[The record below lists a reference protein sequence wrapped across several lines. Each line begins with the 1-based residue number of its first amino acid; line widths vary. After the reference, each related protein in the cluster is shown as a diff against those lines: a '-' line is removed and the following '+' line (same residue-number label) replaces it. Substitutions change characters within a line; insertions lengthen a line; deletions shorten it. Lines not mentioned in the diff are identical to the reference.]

1 MTARSDDKEVV
12 RVAGSVFPDKGDVL
26 DRLFSVKKPIIGM
39 VHLKPLPGAPRYKG
53 ESMDEIIEHALRD
66 VRALEE
72 GGVDGLQIENAWDL
86 PFAKPD
92 DIGYE
97 TVAAMTAVG
106 IEIARASKLPLGVN
120 CLANAV
126 IPALAIAKGCKAKWV
141 RSNQWVNAYIAN
153 EGFVEGASAK
163 AMRYRAA
170 LFGDDIKILAD
181 VHVKHGSHA
190 IVADRSLAE
199 QTRDNEFFDADV
211 LIATGNR
218 TGDETKLD
226 EIRGIKDHTSLPV
239 IVGSGMTEQNAR
251 TILSVADGAIVGS
264 SLKRNGNW
272 WEPVDRE
279 RVLRF
284 MEQVAALR

>member
-1 MTARSDDKEVV
+1 M
-12 RVAGSVFPDKGDVL
+12 GGGIFPKKKNAL
-26 DRLFSVKKPIIGM
+26 TEIFQVKKPIIGM
-39 VHLKPLPGAPRYKG
+39 VHLKPLPGSPRYKG
-53 ESMDEIIEHALRD
+53 ESINEIIEFALED
-66 VRALEE
+66 VRRLEA

-86 PFAKPD
+86 PFPKPED
-92 DIGYE
+92 FGFE

-106 IEIARASKLPLGVN
+106 VEISKITKLPLGVN

-126 IPALAIAKGCKAKWV
+126 IPAIAIAKASQAKWV

-163 AMRYRAA
+163 AMRYKAR

-218 TGDETKLD
+218 TGDETSLD
-226 EIRGIKDHTSLPV
+226 EILGIKESTSLPV
-239 IVGSGMTEQNAR
+239 IIGSGMTEQNAAK
-251 TILSVADGAIVGS
+251 ILSVADGAIVGS
-264 SLKRNGNW
+264 FLKENGNW
-272 WEPVDRE
+272 WEPVD
-279 RVLRF
+279 VDKVKRF
-284 MEQVAALR
+284 MEQVYTLR

>member
-1 MTARSDDKEVV
+1 MQM
-12 RVAGSVFPDKGDVL
+12 GGGIFPKKKNAL
-26 DRLFSVKKPIIGM
+26 TEIFQVKKPIIGM
-39 VHLKPLPGAPRYKG
+39 VHLKPLPGSPRYKG
-53 ESMDEIIEHALRD
+53 ESINEIIEFALED
-66 VRALEE
+66 VRRLEA

-86 PFAKPD
+86 PFPKPED
-92 DIGYE
+92 FGFE

-106 IEIARASKLPLGVN
+106 VEISKITKLPLGVN

-126 IPALAIAKGCKAKWV
+126 IPAIAIAKASQAKWV

-163 AMRYRAA
+163 AMRYKAR

-218 TGDETKLD
+218 TGDETSLD
-226 EIRGIKDHTSLPV
+226 EILGIKESTSLPV
-239 IVGSGMTEQNAR
+239 IIGSGMTEQNAAK
-251 TILSVADGAIVGS
+251 ILSVADGAIVGS
-264 SLKRNGNW
+264 FLKENGNW
-272 WEPVDRE
+272 WEPVD
-279 RVLRF
+279 VDKVKRF
-284 MEQVAALR
+284 MEQVYTLR